1 MFDEKTQKQLVE
13 FFLIDDTKYPGI
25 KIDFNGE
32 QIKIIFK
39 APYSNYECDVKDKI
53 RQEFANVDDKLK
65 AKIKENLLRT
75 DLALDVFEQMEK
87 TLLPYNKLIGEEWL
101 FQYTVSS
108 IVMELIKEKLNLNM
122 EKAPAK
128 RLGFL

>member
-1 MFDEKTQKQLVE
+1 MLDEKTQKQLVE

-75 DLALDVFEQMEK
+75 DLALDVFEQIEK